1 MDKTTLTLQASE
13 QALVAAASRL
23 YAAYIVSGQ
32 IGEGQEQGW
41 IERAV
46 REVVSIAQ
54 HVEDTVSADDELR
67 S

>member
-41 IERAV
+41 LERAV
-46 REVVSIAQ
+46 REAVSIALQ
-54 HVEDTVSADDELR
+54 VEDTASADDKLR

>member
-41 IERAV
+41 LERAV
-46 REVVSIAQ
+46 REAVSIALQ
-54 HVEDTVSADDELR
+54 VEDTASADDELR

>member
-1 MDKTTLTLQASE
+1 MEKTTLTLQASE

-41 IERAV
+41 RERAV
-46 REVVSIAQ
+46 REAVLIAQ
-54 HVEDTVSADDELR
+54 RLDDSVSTDNELR

>member
-46 REVVSIAQ
+46 REVVSIAR
-54 HVEDTVSADDELR
+54 HVEDTVSSDDELR

>member
-1 MDKTTLTLQASE
+1 MEKTTLSLQASE

-32 IGEGQEQGW
+32 VGEGQEQGW
-41 IERAV
+41 RERAV
-46 REVVSIAQ
+46 RETVAIALQ
-54 HVEDTVSADDELR
+54 VEDTVSADDELR

>member
-1 MDKTTLTLQASE
+1 MEKTILTLQASE
-13 QALVAAASRL
+13 QALVAAASRI

-46 REVVSIAQ
+46 REAVSIAQ
-54 HVEDTVSADDELR
+54 QMDDTVAVDDELR